1 MIIQVT
7 FCGGC
12 VNLLGFTTLFSASAG
27 DAKGE
32 VLQAQLASG
41 HAKECG
47 WGHSGKSSGPDQG
60 PTACPAS
67 FMDVPGVQSAA
78 KLSEQVVGRVN
89 SLLAMML
96 AAAVSGAQTAAQVS
110 ISLRELIPGQGGG
123 RSASLPLD
131 VSETE
136 LAALKAH
143 FQELEGRM
151 TTSPSRSGSNR
162 TAWANCKGAD
172 LIRSAVAWLL
182 DSDAATQAPGAADS
196 ADEKSAQL
204 IRALLAIA
212 LSGWTASCS
221 VQNARAVCCH
231 LCGRAVSLSTADLE
245 PLSQHR
251 YFCPVVNRQSEVPLW
266 LTVSTEGKNSVK
278 KAGESQGAAQGW
290 ECTLRA
296 VIATFLSSNAADIS
310 RDRRQSLEKEST
322 VPTQGAAQVAS
333 PAQKHTLSVDTAG
346 GTASS
351 SVVNDGSA
359 GVSVSE
365 GEGSEVSP
373 EQAYKRIRTVLA
385 LAAASKI

>member
-1 MIIQVT
+1 M
-7 FCGGC
+7 
-12 VNLLGFTTLFSASAG
+12 
-27 DAKGE
+27 
-32 VLQAQLASG
+32 QAQLASG

-47 WGHSGKSSGPDQG
+47 WGHSVKGSVPEQG

-96 AAAVSGAQTAAQVS
+96 AAAASGTQTAGQVS
-110 ISLRELIPGQGGG
+110 LSLRELIPGQGGG
-123 RSASLPLD
+123 RSAPLPLD
-131 VSETE
+131 VSESE
-136 LAALKAH
+136 LAALKGH
-143 FQELEGRM
+143 FQELEGRLS
-151 TTSPSRSGSNR
+151 TSPSRSSSNR
-162 TAWANCKGAD
+162 STWKNCKGAD
-172 LIRSAVAWLL
+172 LIRSALSRL
-182 DSDAATQAPGAADS
+182 MNPDS
-196 ADEKSAQL
+196 ATDVSGASDSHDERSAQL
-204 IRALLAIA
+204 IQALLAIA
-212 LSGWTASCS
+212 LSGWTASAS
-221 VQNARAVCCH
+221 VLNARAVCCH

-266 LTVSTEGKNSVK
+266 LTVSDEGKGNAK
-278 KAGESQGAAQGW
+278 KAGEGQGSALGW

-296 VIATFLSSNAADIS
+296 VAATFVCSYADS
-310 RDRRQSLEKEST
+310 ARDRRQSVGKESP
-322 VPTQGAAQVAS
+322 VPAQGGAQAHS
-333 PAQKHTLSVDTAG
+333 PAHKHPLSVDTAG

-365 GEGSEVSP
+365 GEGSDVSP